1 MQWAI
6 PRISQEI
13 ATMTWWCQETTLK
26 NSSRCLRPQWSRS
39 RSSRSRPSVRALWR
53 PWASP
58 SETSTRTHRRC
69 CSQIIYKS
77 KVIMERWIKEMPPLT
92 LTQLGSISGWGRN
105 NRWMLSMGLLVT
117 IITIRSMSSL
127 GNKICNLTHPSL
139 LGTESR
145 PCGCI
150 WNKQLNIDRIDLE
163 RRSNCSFQ
171 RRKLDSYKDWQWLT
185 LRWKLSKSSWI
196 DTKPQMMCP
205 MYRTFWMYLATS
217 NRSIETM
224 W

>member
-13 ATMTWWCQETTLK
+13 ATTTWWCQETTLK

-58 SETSTRTHRRC
+58 SEISTRTHRRC
-69 CSQIIYKS
+69 CCQIIYKS

-92 LTQLGSISGWGRN
+92 LTQLGSISGRN
-105 NRWMLSMGLLVT
+105 NRWMRSMGPLVT
-117 IITIRSMSSL
+117 TITIRSMSSW

-139 LGTESR
+139 LGRVSH

-150 WNKQLNIDRIDLE
+150 WNKQLNIGRIDLE
-163 RRSNCSFQ
+163 RRSNCSFL

-185 LRWKLSKSSWI
+185 LQWKLSKSSWI
-196 DTKPQMMCP
+196 DTKPLMLCP
-205 MYRTFWMYLATS
+205 MSRTFWMYLATS